1 MFDYIIIGA
10 GSAGCVM
17 ANRLSKNP
25 SHQVLLLEAGEKDS
39 NPIIQIPA
47 GVAML
52 FAHEKLNWRYW
63 TEPEPGLKNRKIYWP
78 RGKVLGGCS
87 SIHGMVHMRGHAEDY
102 NDWQKLGAEGWGWD
116 DVFPYFKQTESYQDD
131 SKDKEEGY
139 RGTDGEMIVRDV
151 RSLTTIVGDFVEAAV
166 ATGIPRNS
174 DFNGFTHEGTG
185 LGQVNVTKNS
195 RRVSCAKAFLHP
207 VKDRSNLTI
216 ETRAFAKR
224 ILFEGR
230 RACGV
235 EYEKAD
241 GKTAQAQCAKEVI
254 LCGGSVNSPQLLQ
267 LSGIGAADHLT
278 PLGIDMVHNLPGVG
292 ENLQD
297 HLYVP
302 LKCRATKGV
311 RTLNGQLLPWKY
323 PLHMIRWFFTGG
335 GPMTM
340 NTSDAYAFVAS
351 SPEEK
356 RPDLQISI
364 RSCCFS
370 YDEERNPYIDD
381 YEGFSFNIFHVRPR
395 SVGSIKIT
403 SPDAKVYPSI
413 RANYLSDDDGYDAKA
428 LLSGIIWTRK
438 ILANNPIASRVESEE
453 SPGEKMTDEAELL
466 DYIRG
471 SVEPVYHP
479 VGTCKMGKDELS
491 VVDPRLRVHGV
502 DGLRVVDASVMPTV
516 TAGNTN
522 IPTVMIA
529 AKGAEMILDDN
540 H

>member
-1 MFDYIIIGA
+1 MHDYIIIGA

-25 SHQVLLLEAGEKDS
+25 SHKVLLLEAGEKDS

-63 TEPEPGLKNRKIYWP
+63 TEPESGLKDRKIYWP

-102 NDWQKLGAEGWGWD
+102 NDWQRLGAEGWGWD

-139 RGTDGEMIVRDV
+139 RGTDGEMIVRNV
-151 RSLTTIVGDFVEAAV
+151 RPLTTIVGDFIEAAV
-166 ATGIPRNS
+166 ASGIPENS
-174 DFNGFTHEGTG
+174 DFNGLTHEGTG
-185 LGQVNVTKNS
+185 IGQVNVTHNS

-207 VKDRSNLTI
+207 VENRSNLRIGTK
-216 ETRAFAKR
+216 ALAKR
-224 ILFEGR
+224 ILFEGL

-235 EYEKAD
+235 EYETAD
-241 GKTAQAQCAKEVI
+241 GKIMQEKCAKEVI

-302 LKCRATKGV
+302 LKCRAAKGV
-311 RTLNGQLLPWKY
+311 KTLNGRLLPWKY
-323 PLHMIRWFFTGG
+323 PLHMIRWLFTGG

-364 RSCCFS
+364 RSSCFS
-370 YDEERNPYIDD
+370 YDEDRNPVIDD

-395 SVGSIKIT
+395 SVGSITIT

-413 RANYLSDDDGYDAKA
+413 RANYLSDEDDYDAKA
-428 LLSGIIWTRK
+428 LLSGIKWTRT
-438 ILANNPIASRVESEE
+438 ILASDPIASRVESEE
-453 SPGEKMTDEAELL
+453 APGDSMTDDAELI

-479 VGTCKMGKDELS
+479 VGTCKMGQDELS
-491 VVDPRLRVHGV
+491 VVDPRLRVRGA
-502 DGLRVVDASVMPTV
+502 DGLRVVDASIMPTV

-529 AKGAEMILDDN
+529 AKGADMILNDN
-540 H
+540 Q